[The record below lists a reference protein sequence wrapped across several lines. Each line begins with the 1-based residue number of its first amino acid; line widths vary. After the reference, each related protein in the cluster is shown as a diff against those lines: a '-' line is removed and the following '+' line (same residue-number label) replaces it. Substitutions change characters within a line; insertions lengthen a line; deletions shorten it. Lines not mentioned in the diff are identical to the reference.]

1 MKKIKKSDL
10 RYGDV
15 VKFAAPV
22 TFSGRGV
29 MAQSFEADTFLV
41 DVLPPKRGKK
51 TPEYELR
58 LPAHPERVCEVKKW
72 GDFEVIARLPEN
84 VQVFKTRSRNYPN
97 SFMRSKHMVLRPNGQ
112 TVDEKMIVAHKA
124 MAAAYALGKAAV
136 VFRAFGYAEVWPL
149 SDAPT
154 PEFLQQQMEA
164 PIASDQ
170 AQEGNEKQFS
180 VLYAAGADSRAHNE
194 TAYYALHRD
203 VTELDYNPPEDMP
216 VGNVIVLVGFQMDA
230 ENQNVPA
237 LAQASD

>member
-15 VKFAAPV
+15 VKFATPI

-84 VQVFKTRSRNYPN
+84 IQVFKTRSRNYPG
-97 SFMRSKHMVLRPNGQ
+97 SLMQSKHLVLRPNGQ

-124 MAAAYALGKAAV
+124 MAAAQALGKAAV

-149 SDAPT
+149 EDAPT

-164 PIASDQ
+164 PLVSGPT
-170 AQEGNEKQFS
+170 QETDNRQFS
-180 VLYAAGADSRAHNE
+180 ILYAADADSRAHNE
-194 TAYYALHRD
+194 TAYYALHPN
-203 VTELDYNPPEDMP
+203 VTELDYNTPEDMP
-216 VGNVIVLVGFQMDA
+216 IGNVIVLFGFQVNA
-230 ENQNVPA
+230 ENQSVPA